1 MDDNV
6 KNTDKPRRN
15 NRSRSYNKN
24 YYKKSKPETDEI
36 SEDVSEERPARSSG
50 GSENRKPRNNKNYN
64 GSKKRASD
72 SSYSENRNPKGSKS
86 GTSKPKG
93 YYMSKPTSEEDFDE
107 LFGDVFSSDDVVE
120 FESEKQSDRPRKKK
134 KRPVQNVEEVTEISE
149 IDFSNFEDEESV
161 EVRETRSDRP
171 KKKKKR
177 PVQNVEE
184 VTEISEVDFS
194 NFEDEESVEVREIR
208 SDRPKKKKKRPVQN
222 VEEVTEISEV
232 DFSNFADEESV
243 EVRET
248 RSDRPKKKKKRPVQN
263 IEEVTEISEV
273 DFSNFEDEESV
284 EVRETRSDRPKKKKK
299 RPVQNVEEVTE
310 ISEVDFSNFADEE
323 SVEVR
328 ETRSDRPKKKK
339 KRPVQNVEEV
349 TEISEVE
356 LSDFEVIEEAP
367 KKVNDVQ
374 SDRPKKKKKPQ
385 TTSADSTEKTLKKKS
400 AGKKAAAIAAA
411 SAVTAAEAEKRSSKS
426 TRSET
431 SAAEEESAAAEKRA
445 ERRAAAAERRRNR
458 TNKEDPNSEE
468 NRKKS
473 ETRFWGRMFSL
484 AAIVPVYTAI
494 VICMLAMPRSTVSN
508 IEKRNLDTFPKFSWS
523 DYWSGTYTAGITH
536 YFDDTVPFRD
546 NLKQAGSQ
554 LLNLLGIKY
563 NDVQITGQMQVVNDK
578 TANTDNTGNSGN
590 SDSGKS
596 SSGGKANTAAQNED
610 TDSEEEEITP
620 KGQEIADGVYA
631 NGIIV
636 VYQDGHYRGMSM
648 YGGGTGDVYVDS
660 LNKFAADLPGV
671 KLYSMVDPTSSEFY
685 TPLNFSDYNA
695 SQSDDIES
703 INSRLQ
709 NVKGINPC
717 PTLAKHVNETIYT
730 RTDHHW
736 MSLGAYYA
744 AQDFAKAAGV
754 PFLDIKD
761 YQKKTNPGYV
771 GTMYS
776 FSGNNPNLLNDPE
789 DFIYY
794 VPKNKNYSVKYY
806 DYGYNFVT
814 DGDLFADVTSNGD
827 MYCTFI
833 YGDIYTVKI
842 STGVKNGRKLC
853 LVKDSYGDAIP
864 PFLTGSFEEI
874 YVVDMRYFE
883 LNLVDFVKE
892 QGVTDLLFSCC
903 SYSAVGTNADNLENL
918 RTMGGSAPADD
929 EDEDEDIDDTSST
942 ETTDSK
948 LEDDD
953 DFGDTSADDTDYSDN
968 SNDDDDIFNNI
979 NVDDGQLGFV
989 GNINDDNTGGD
1000 DDFTADYDDYDYDED
1015 Y

>member
-1 MDDNV
+1 M
-6 KNTDKPRRN
+6 
-15 NRSRSYNKN
+15 
-24 YYKKSKPETDEI
+24 
-36 SEDVSEERPARSSG
+36 
-50 GSENRKPRNNKNYN
+50 
-64 GSKKRASD
+64 
-72 SSYSENRNPKGSKS
+72 
-86 GTSKPKG
+86 
-93 YYMSKPTSEEDFDE
+93 
-107 LFGDVFSSDDVVE
+107 
-120 FESEKQSDRPRKKK
+120 
-134 KRPVQNVEEVTEISE
+134 
-149 IDFSNFEDEESV
+149 
-161 EVRETRSDRP
+161 
-171 KKKKKR
+171 
-177 PVQNVEE
+177 
-184 VTEISEVDFS
+184 
-194 NFEDEESVEVREIR
+194 
-208 SDRPKKKKKRPVQN
+208 
-222 VEEVTEISEV
+222 
-232 DFSNFADEESV
+232 
-243 EVRET
+243 
-248 RSDRPKKKKKRPVQN
+248 
-263 IEEVTEISEV
+263 
-273 DFSNFEDEESV
+273 
-284 EVRETRSDRPKKKKK
+284 
-299 RPVQNVEEVTE
+299 
-310 ISEVDFSNFADEE
+310 
-323 SVEVR
+323 
-328 ETRSDRPKKKK
+328 
-339 KRPVQNVEEV
+339 
-349 TEISEVE
+349 
-356 LSDFEVIEEAP
+356 
-367 KKVNDVQ
+367 
-374 SDRPKKKKKPQ
+374 
-385 TTSADSTEKTLKKKS
+385 
-400 AGKKAAAIAAA
+400 
-411 SAVTAAEAEKRSSKS
+411 
-426 TRSET
+426 
-431 SAAEEESAAAEKRA
+431 
-445 ERRAAAAERRRNR
+445 
-458 TNKEDPNSEE
+458 
-468 NRKKS
+468 
-473 ETRFWGRMFSL
+473 
-484 AAIVPVYTAI
+484 
-494 VICMLAMPRSTVSN
+494 
-508 IEKRNLDTFPKFSWS
+508 
-523 DYWSGTYTAGITH
+523 
-536 YFDDTVPFRD
+536 
-546 NLKQAGSQ
+546 
-554 LLNLLGIKY
+554 
-563 NDVQITGQMQVVNDK
+563 
-578 TANTDNTGNSGN
+578 
-590 SDSGKS
+590 
-596 SSGGKANTAAQNED
+596 
-610 TDSEEEEITP
+610 
-620 KGQEIADGVYA
+620 
-631 NGIIV
+631 
-636 VYQDGHYRGMSM
+636 
-648 YGGGTGDVYVDS
+648 
-660 LNKFAADLPGV
+660 PGV

>member
-1 MDDNV
+1 MDDNF

-15 NRSRSYNKN
+15 NGNRSRSYNKN

-36 SEDVSEERPARSSG
+36 SEDVSEERPVRSSER
-50 GSENRKPRNNKNYN
+50 SENDGSRKPRNNKNYN
-64 GSKKRASD
+64 GNKKRVLGSVKGNAGQSD
-72 SSYSENRNPKGSKS
+72 SENSRRTENRNNGQKRSKFGNAKVS
-86 GTSKPKG
+86 KTSKPKS
-93 YYMSKPTSEEDFDE
+93 YYMNKPSNDEDFDE
-107 LFGDVFSSDDVVE
+107 LFGDIFSLDDDDT
-120 FESEKQSDRPRKKK
+120 FESEKPAKVREEGSDRPKKKK
-134 KRPVQNVEEVTEISE
+134 KRPVQRVEEDLSE
-149 IDFSNFEDEESV
+149 ITEVELSNFEDVETVEET
-161 EVRETRSDRP
+161 EVKEVRSDRP

-177 PVQNVEE
+177 PVQRVEE
-184 VTEISEVDFS
+184 TEISEVDFS
-194 NFEDEESVEVREIR
+194 NFEDTEAVEEAEVKEVR
-208 SDRPKKKKKRPVQN
+208 SDRPKKKKKRPVQR
-222 VEEVTEISEV
+222 VEVTEISEV
-232 DFSNFADEESV
+232 DL
-243 EVRET
+243 
-248 RSDRPKKKKKRPVQN
+248 
-263 IEEVTEISEV
+263 
-273 DFSNFEDEESV
+273 SNFEDIE
-284 EVRETRSDRPKKKKK
+284 
-299 RPVQNVEEVTE
+299 QVEE
-310 ISEVDFSNFADEE
+310 
-323 SVEVR
+323 
-328 ETRSDRPKKKK
+328 K
-339 KRPVQNVEEV
+339 
-349 TEISEVE
+349 
-356 LSDFEVIEEAP
+356 P
-367 KKVNDVQ
+367 KKVNAAQ
-374 SDRPKKKKKPQ
+374 GDRPEKKKKPQ
-385 TTSADSTEKTLKKKS
+385 TASDNSTEKIAKKKS
-400 AGKKAAAIAAA
+400 SAKKAAAIAA
-411 SAVTAAEAEKRSSKS
+411 VTAVEAEKRRRKS
-426 TRSET
+426 TSAKRSET
-431 SAAEEESAAAEKRA
+431 SAAEDDSAKA

-458 TNKEDPNSEE
+458 TNTKEDSNSEE

-484 AAIVPVYTAI
+484 AAIVPVYAAI

-508 IEKRNLDTFPKFSWS
+508 IEKRNLDTFPNFSWS

-536 YFDDTVPFRD
+536 YFDDTVPYRD

-563 NDVQITGQMQVVNDK
+563 NDVQITGQMQIVNDK
-578 TANTDNTGNSGN
+578 TASYDG
-590 SDSGKS
+590 SGKS
-596 SSGGKANTAAQNED
+596 DNSGDKSTSTGGTVNTSSQSED
-610 TDSEEEEITP
+610 SDVEEEEITP

-660 LNKFAADLPGV
+660 VNNFAADLPGV
-671 KLYSMVDPTSSEFY
+671 KVYSMVDPTSSEFY

-703 INSRLQ
+703 INSKLQ

-892 QGVTDLLFSCC
+892 QGITDLLFSCC

-918 RTMGGSAPADD
+918 RTMGGSVPVEDD
-929 EDEDEDIDDTSST
+929 EDENIDDTSST
-942 ETTDSK
+942 EETDRK
-948 LEDDD
+948 IEDDD
-953 DFGDTSADDTDYSDN
+953 NLGDNTADDTGYSDN

-989 GNINDDNTGGD
+989 GNINDDTTGD
-1000 DDFTADYDDYDYDED
+1000 DIGYDDYGYDED
-1015 Y
+1015 YY